1 MELKTYQKQVLA
13 ELRKYLESVA
23 ASSDV
28 EAAWKLFWN
37 EHGVPVRTR
46 QSASLPGGMRPYSD
60 DIPGVPN
67 ACIKVPTGGGKTFI
81 AANAVRTIFD
91 GLPFGKNKF
100 VLWLVPSDAILTQTT
115 LNLQNP
121 DHPYR
126 QKLNAD
132 FGGRVNVYTKEQL
145 LNGQGFSPDDVQSN
159 LCVFVLCYASIRAAN
174 QKQSDR
180 KIYQENGNL
189 MKFAD
194 YFHAPDLLLADTPDT
209 ALIQVIR
216 QLRPVVI
223 VDESHNAKSELSI
236 EMLKNVNPS
245 FILSMTATPNEKS
258 NIIAC
263 VDARELKKEHM
274 VKLPVVVYNR
284 PDIKSVI
291 QDAVKLQALLELKAQ
306 EAEQSGAAYVR
317 PIVLFQAQPK
327 TDGKAETFDKIK
339 AQLVAMGIP
348 AERIAI
354 KTSQK
359 DEIGTTNLLAK
370 DCPIRYVITV
380 NALKEGWDCP
390 FAYILA
396 SLANR
401 TSKTDVEQIVGRVLR
416 QPYAE
421 QHPTKLLNMS
431 YILASSID
439 FQETV
444 KSVVEG
450 LNRAGFSKKDYRIAD
465 AEPIGAEREPT
476 FVQGELG
483 GTAAVPSADATER
496 VPPGLEDLSTLP
508 EGTKIST
515 SADPEE
521 TSAAVTDMAKSAE
534 AQGEYYEQE
543 MDNQQDVNPLAAL
556 GVEMAGVY
564 QVDEQFADEVAEL
577 RLPQFVI
584 AEDAGLFGDELEKTL
599 LTPENLLED
608 FTLDGKDATI
618 AFSTSVADAVKVIDL
633 AEKGEAVLKSKQM
646 SPQEMAYLTSR
657 LAGKS
662 EDERLKKIADA
673 VSAQVD
679 QKVDGCST
687 GQVQNYVKTAIAA
700 LPPAVKSQL
709 AAEFIPS
716 LATCVKEKIETL
728 QADYKKAQFLD
739 KLNKNE
745 ILCELKY
752 KFPKSIKPVAAV
764 ELYEKS
770 LYAGEYPMDGDEDEL
785 VQKIAALP
793 NVKWWHRI
801 KERVP
806 GLFRI
811 NGYRPIYPDFIVR
824 TNKGCIVM
832 VEVKGN
838 HLNGSDAQDKMFL
851 GKKWEAAAG
860 YNYKYF
866 MVFRKPEDA
875 IEQAMD
881 FNAFLNTLRCL

>member
-1 MELKTYQKQVLA
+1 MELKGYQKQVLG
-13 ELRKYLESVA
+13 ELKGYLA
-23 ASSDV
+23 AVDASADV
-28 EAAWKLFWN
+28 DAAWKRFWG
-37 EHGVPVRTR
+37 ERGVPVTV
-46 QSASLPGGMRPYSD
+46 AGGGGMRPYSD
-60 DIPGVPN
+60 DIAGVPN

-81 AANAVRTIFD
+81 AANAVRTIFE

-132 FGGRVNVYTKEQL
+132 FGGKVNVYTKEQL
-145 LNGQGFSPDDVQSN
+145 LNGQNFSPDDVQHN
-159 LCVFVLCYASIRAAN
+159 LSVCVFCYASIRAAN
-174 QKQSDR
+174 QKQADK

-189 MKFAD
+189 MKFAE
-194 YFHAPDLLLADTPDT
+194 YFQDKDLLLADTPDT

-291 QDAVKLQALLELKAQ
+291 QDAVKLQASLELKAK
-306 EAEQSGAAYVR
+306 EAEQSGADYVR

-327 TDGKAETFDKIK
+327 TDSKAETFDKLK
-339 AQLVAMGIP
+339 AQLVGMGIA
-348 AERIAI
+348 AEKIAI

-359 DEIGTTNLLAK
+359 DEIGTTNLLSK
-370 DCPIRYVITV
+370 DCPIRYIITV

-390 FAYILA
+390 FAYVLA

-416 QPYAE
+416 QPYAR
-421 QHPTKLLNMS
+421 QHPVKLLNMS
-431 YILASSID
+431 YVLASSID

-450 LNRAGFSKKDYRIAD
+450 LNRAGFSKADYRVAD
-465 AEPIGAEREPT
+465 SSSVVPEPVVT
-476 FVQGELG
+476 QGELPAQTEMEEKG
-483 GTAAVPSADATER
+483 VDAPAVGMEDVAAI
-496 VPPGLEDLSTLP
+496 P
-508 EGTKIST
+508 EGTKIAT
-515 SADPEE
+515 DVEADGADLTLEGM
-521 TSAAVTDMAKSAE
+521 TASAE
-534 AQGEYYEQE
+534 AQGDQYDDEIN
-543 MDNQQDVNPLAAL
+543 NQPAENPLASL
-556 GVEMAGVY
+556 GVTMAGVY
-564 QVDEQFADEVAEL
+564 KMDDQFKDDAMEL
-577 RLPQFVI
+577 KLPQFVVV
-584 AEDAGLFGDELEKTL
+584 EDAGIFGGLLDKKLLE
-599 LTPENLLED
+599 PENLLD
-608 FTLDGKDATI
+608 GFTLEGKDATI
-618 AFSTSVADAVKVIDL
+618 GFSTAVTDAVKIDL
-633 AEKGEAVLKSKQM
+633 AEKGEVMLKSKLM
-646 SPQEMAYLTSR
+646 TKQEMEYLTSY

-662 EDERLKKIADA
+662 EDERLKKIAEA
-673 VSAQVD
+673 VAAQVD
-679 QKVDGCST
+679 KKVDGCPT
-687 GQVQNYVKTAIAA
+687 GQVLKYVKTVIAT
-700 LPPAVKSQL
+700 LPSAVRSQL
-709 AAEFIPS
+709 AAEFIPNLTQS
-716 LATCVKEKIETL
+716 IVEKIDSL
-728 QADYKKAQFLD
+728 QAAYKKAQFLD

-745 ILCELKY
+745 VSCEAKY
-752 KFPKSIKPVAAV
+752 EFPETIKPVEAV
-764 ELYEKS
+764 QLYEKS
-770 LYAGEYPMDGDEDEL
+770 LYEGEYDMDGDEDAL
-785 VQKIAALP
+785 VQKIVSLP

-806 GLFRI
+806 GLFKI

-824 TNKGCIVM
+824 TNKGCVIM

-838 HLNGSDAQDKMFL
+838 HLDGSDAQDKMEL
-851 GKKWEAAAG
+851 GKRWEAAAG
-860 YNYKYF
+860 QNFKYF
-866 MVFRKPEDA
+866 MVFRNPA
-875 IEQAMD
+875 SAVPNAME
-881 FNAFLNTLRCL
+881 FNTFLNTLQCL

>member
-37 EHGVPVRTR
+37 EHGVPVT
-46 QSASLPGGMRPYSD
+46 SLTGGGMRPYSD

-100 VLWLVPSDAILTQTT
+100 VLWLVPSDAILTQTM

-159 LCVFVLCYASIRAAN
+159 LCVCVLCYASIRAAN

-306 EAEQSGAAYVR
+306 EAEQSGAPSVR

-465 AEPIGAEREPT
+465 VEPT
-476 FVQGELG
+476 VVESAPAQQVLPIQPVCG
-483 GTAAVPSADATER
+483 ASNVSVPVE
-496 VPPGLEDLSTLP
+496 GLEDLTAIPAGTTISANP
-508 EGTKIST
+508 ESDD
-515 SADPEE
+515 A
-521 TSAAVTDMAKSAE
+521 SAAVTDMAKSAE

-599 LTPENLLED
+599 LAPENLLED